1 MKIALRANAT
11 RIFVSVPPQS
21 TPDEVKSVLSTDE
34 VKSVLTP
41 DKVKSV
47 LSPDEVKSVLHTA
60 VAKIATAP
68 QTGRAI
74 QPMNKK
80 TILIMPMII
89 HTIISPLM
97 LPLAPMTSSISAI
110 MITRNH
116 RDK

>member
-41 DKVKSV
+41 D
-47 LSPDEVKSVLHTA
+47 EVKSVLHTA

-74 QPMNKK
+74 QPMNRK

-89 HTIISPLM
+89 HTIIRPLM

-116 RDK
+116 RDSRFPATQY